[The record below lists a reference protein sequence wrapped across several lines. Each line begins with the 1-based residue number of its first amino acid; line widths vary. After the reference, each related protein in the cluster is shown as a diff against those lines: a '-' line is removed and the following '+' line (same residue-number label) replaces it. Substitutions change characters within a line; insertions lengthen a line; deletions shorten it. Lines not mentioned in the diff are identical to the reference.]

1 MALWFKGRCIMWA
14 ATIFGLSAA
23 ALFLPPQAHGDGWIE
38 AFRYAIAANG
48 AEGDWR
54 GLPPREQKER
64 LREWRSMS
72 PRQRREL
79 RDRMDRLK
87 RMPDADRRLYER
99 RYHQWKGLPPE
110 ERRRLLQKLDRW
122 ESLPPE
128 EQEAIRQRFR
138 NH

>member
-79 RDRMDRLK
+79 RDMDRLK

>member
-1 MALWFKGRCIMWA
+1 MV
-14 ATIFGLSAA
+14 FGLSMA
-23 ALFLPPQAHGDGWIE
+23 ALLLPIGEAVAGPPHHFAPRVHGDAWID
-38 AFRYAIAANG
+38 AIRYAIAANG

-54 GLPPREQKER
+54 DPPPREQKER

-72 PRQRREL
+72 PQQRRKL

-87 RMPDADRRLYER
+87 RMPDADRQLYER

-110 ERRRLLQKLDRW
+110 ERRRLLRKLDRW

-128 EQEAIRQRFR
+128 EQEAIRRRFR
-138 NH
+138 NQ